1 MVNQPLVTHRVARI
15 GCVLSAIDFNDKA
28 LLSANEVDGEWSD
41 GFLTDKLLAEERTR
55 AEAIP

>member
-1 MVNQPLVTHRVARI
+1 
-15 GCVLSAIDFNDKA
+15 VLSAIDFNDKA